1 MDVKNV
7 LTSAASY
14 ITNCWKVALVS
25 ASGFQSKRAW
35 AGAADL
41 HILDA
46 LALFHNQF
54 NVIEQSLHLFVP
66 TRLCHH
72 PAMANPQLIRPVVAG
87 TPPELAVTHSHF
99 RPLPYDLLKEASNR
113 LGILC
118 LLAAVLWV
126 VATGL
131 DHIAMKA
138 MGVTE
143 DGLQMSDFVA
153 VLSVVVSLALYW
165 YSRKDLRE
173 PQFILDLGLLYMV
186 YTAAALGV
194 MMHWG
199 PVTDR
204 HAEIFPMIT
213 WVGVVVLMFAAIVP
227 NSPGKTMIAALIA
240 VTMNPLGMLVGAAR
254 GINFGPLS
262 NLLLMHYPDYLLVGV
277 AVVISHVVTKL
288 GQKVDKAREMGSYR
302 LIALIGR
309 GGMGEVWLARHRMLT
324 RDAAIKLI
332 NPGMLG
338 RVSGAGST
346 VIQRRFEQEAK
357 ATASLRSPHTIGLY
371 DFGVT
376 ENGVFYYV
384 MELLDGIDLETLVR
398 KFGPQPA
405 ARVVYILRQVC
416 RSLADAHHHGL
427 IHRDVKPTNIFLC
440 RMGNEYDYAK
450 VLDFGLVK
458 VLASNEPQMTAANAT
473 TGTPAYMAPELAMGA
488 PNIDGR
494 TDLYGLGCVAYWL
507 LTGKLVFE
515 EEGSAAMMLAH
526 LQKIPVPPSQRTEL
540 EVPKSLDSAILMC
553 LEKTPEARPASAEMF
568 ARMLDNSTNNGYWTA
583 EDAERWWLNHR
594 PENTVV
600 LQEDV
605 QSKVTQAS
613 AERTR

>member
-1 MDVKNV
+1 
-7 LTSAASY
+7 
-14 ITNCWKVALVS
+14 
-25 ASGFQSKRAW
+25 
-35 AGAADL
+35 
-41 HILDA
+41 
-46 LALFHNQF
+46 
-54 NVIEQSLHLFVP
+54 
-66 TRLCHH
+66 
-72 PAMANPQLIRPVVAG
+72 MANPQLIRPVVAG
-87 TPPELAVTHSHF
+87 TPPELAVTRSHF

-118 LLAAVLWV
+118 LLAAALWV

-138 MGVTE
+138 MGATAN
-143 DGLQMSDFVA
+143 GLQMSDFIAA
-153 VLSVVVSLALYW
+153 VSVVVSLALYW

-173 PQFILDLGLLYMV
+173 PQFILDLGLIYMV

-204 HAEIFPMIT
+204 HVEIFPMIT
-213 WVGVVVLMFAAIVP
+213 WIGVVVLMFAAIVP
-227 NSPGKTMIAALIA
+227 NSPTKTLIAALIA
-240 VTMNPLGMLVGAAR
+240 VTMNPLGMLVATAR
-254 GINFGPLS
+254 GMDLGPAS

-288 GQKVDKAREMGSYR
+288 GQKVDKAREMGSYQ

-309 GGMGEVWLARHRMLT
+309 GGMGEVWRARHRMLT

-332 NPGMLG
+332 KPDMLG
-338 RVSGAGST
+338 RVSGDGSAL
-346 VIQRRFEQEAK
+346 IQRRFEQEAK
-357 ATASLRSPHTIGLY
+357 ATALLRSPHTIGLY

-384 MELLDGIDLETLVR
+384 MELLDGIDLETFVR

-416 RSLADAHHHGL
+416 RSLADAHNHGL
-427 IHRDVKPTNIFLC
+427 IHRDIKPTNIFLC

-458 VLASNEPQMTAANAT
+458 VLESNEPQMTGANAT

-507 LTGKLVFE
+507 LTGSMVFE
-515 EEGSAAMMLAH
+515 EKGSAAMMLAH
-526 LQKIPVPPSQRTEL
+526 LQKVPVPPSQRTEL
-540 EVPKSLDSAILMC
+540 AVPESLDRAILMC

-568 ARMLDNSTNNGYWTA
+568 ARMLDNSTSNGSWTS

-594 PENTVV
+594 PANTEV
-600 LQEDV
+600 LQEEV
-605 QSKVTQAS
+605 QSTHIQES
-613 AERTR
+613 ATRTR